1 MLATDALASDEGFR
15 AMVLLTFEHLFGM
28 RSLFV
33 RFVQTV
39 MMVVEACHVNICA
52 AVTLLQRDGFLDRVD
67 AVYTSIESQTSL
79 GSLHAHSQLFVQC
92 LHQHTSL
99 HNVLNM
105 LRSACKFVV
114 REYVAYKTHVCRQ
127 VSHGNGEVLEYQ
139 KSKKR
144 RGLTTNLQHV

>member
-92 LHQHTSL
+92 LHQRTRL
-99 HNVLNM
+99 HDNSNM
-105 LRSACKFVV
+105 LRSDCKNIVSD
-114 REYVAYKTHVCRQ
+114 YLDYKKHVCRQ
-127 VSHGNGEVLEYQ
+127 VHSGKGVSLEAEIQ
-139 KSKKR
+139 NSEDA
-144 RGLTTNLQHV
+144 